1 MGRRGFLFLVP
12 MLVASA
18 TAFGEFRTWTAAAGG
33 FTTEAE
39 FIELKGSTVRLRLKD
54 GTALDLGIEKL
65 SAADQKYAREQVN
78 KGAPSNP
85 FAVGSKAST
94 SSSSKN
100 ESLAKLEADV
110 ARCQTAEEAL
120 RLYRIYRDDPGT
132 SEAQR
137 KAIEPKLTE
146 LRELAEKKMV
156 RMQGKWVTE
165 EEFRKVRNQA
175 NSLMKQGLELLRLK
189 QEDGFRKK
197 FAEAAALEPDSVR
210 ADFTIGLIYSLV
222 SVDQTKTK
230 QYFENC
236 LKRDPSNVCV
246 LNNLALASVK
256 RGDFGTAVANWR
268 KAVEL
273 GPSQHLVQN
282 LGRFIDQAGQQKIK
296 PAKGQLENI
305 TDVYT
310 TLTSSG
316 KFERANLKRGWMWMV
331 LDEDLLSLD
340 DKKEQAEEKVSVVPA
355 PGEDGSVVVGGG
367 TGFMIFPDYILT
379 NNHVV
384 DGGTS
389 FEIQTHDGS
398 KDKTLKATLV
408 ATSKKPDLALLRCE
422 GLSAQHLAIDPA
434 PLGRGTDIMTLGYPE
449 MFILGASLKATR
461 GVISAV
467 PSSSVDDMYLYD
479 AVVNH
484 GNSGGPVFDS
494 RGNVV
499 AVTTIM
505 VRTEGKY
512 GGGIPGAVALE
523 FVKKHV
529 PNYAPPELKTAV
541 LDWPAVDKVASP
553 ATVLVWKR
561 SKTPGSNSQLA
572 GADYYEDR
580 DCMLCNGGA
589 LMECPIKGCNKGVVV
604 VRSQKGPC
612 PVCKGKGKV
621 LCPACKATGK
631 DPDLVPP
638 KVVSNTP
645 TTPSTPPS
653 TPSTGGSSGSTRFSG
668 GSNNHPPI
676 NPVTANAVT
685 QAINSNGLVDTP
697 IVGGGDAVSRKRN
710 SGAILLGVE
719 AGVDT
724 SNGVP
729 MVGYLRPIYLS
740 ATGVAN
746 GSDRGIR
753 PPTAIKRLEARPGYA
768 VGGLRV
774 NAGARINSMVV
785 VFMRVIGDRLDPND
799 RYESELIGGT
809 GGQQSLLAMDGS
821 LIVGLITRT
830 AGTSPRLDGLGLLTV
845 PRRN

>member
-1 MGRRGFLFLVP
+1 MTCAVGRRGLLFVVAL
-12 MLVASA
+12 LAASA
-18 TAFGEFRTWTAAAGG
+18 AAFGEFRTWTAASGG

-39 FIELKGSTVRLRLKD
+39 FIELKGNTVRLRLKD
-54 GTALDLGIEKL
+54 GTQLDLAIEKL
-65 SAADQKYAREQVN
+65 SAADQKYAREQGS
-78 KGAPSNP
+78 KAAPVNP
-85 FAVGSKAST
+85 FAAGSKAPASP
-94 SSSSKN
+94 SSKN
-100 ESLAKLEADV
+100 ESLAKLEASV
-110 ARCQTAEEAL
+110 ARSQTAEEAL
-120 RLYRIYRDDPGT
+120 RLYRIFYDDPST
-132 SEAQR
+132 SEADR
-137 KAIEPKLTE
+137 KAIEPKVAE
-146 LRELAEKKMV
+146 YRELADKKMM

-175 NSLMKQGLELLRLK
+175 NSLMKQGLELFRLK

-210 ADFTIGLIYSLV
+210 ADFAIGLIYSII
-222 SVDQTKTK
+222 SVDYTKTK
-230 QYFENC
+230 QYFESC

-256 RGDFGTAVANWR
+256 RGDFGSAVANWR
-268 KAVEL
+268 KAAEIE
-273 GPSQHLVQN
+273 PSQHLVQN

-296 PAKGQLENI
+296 PAKNQLENI
-305 TDVYT
+305 TNVYT
-310 TLTSSG
+310 TLVGSG

-408 ATSKKPDLALLRCE
+408 AASKKPDLALLRCE

-553 ATVLVWKR
+553 ATVLVWTR
-561 SKTPGSNSQLA
+561 SKTPGSSQIA

-580 DCMLCNGGA
+580 DCMVCNGGKV
-589 LMECPIKGCNKGVVV
+589 MECPIKGCNMGLVV
-604 VRSQKGPC
+604 VRGKKLAC
-612 PVCKGKGKV
+612 PACNGKGKIIC
-621 LCPACKATGK
+621 LACKATGF

-638 KVVSNTP
+638 KVASTTPP
-645 TTPSTPPS
+645 TTPGSP
-653 TPSTGGSSGSTRFSG
+653 SSGTRIDPAAGLPSISTSETRRLLKDIAT
-668 GSNNHPPI
+668 NKWNIAEPAAKELAAKRP
-676 NPVTANAVT
+676 
-685 QAINSNGLVDTP
+685 NSMRDEVAQLLESLVVLDTTNGHVDTACAEALA
-697 IVGGGDAVSRKRN
+697 IWGRANSVG
-710 SGAILLGVE
+710 
-719 AGVDT
+719 
-724 SNGVP
+724 P
-729 MVGYLRPIYLS
+729 
-740 ATGVAN
+740 
-746 GSDRGIR
+746 
-753 PPTAIKRLEARPGYA
+753 
-768 VGGLRV
+768 
-774 NAGARINSMVV
+774 
-785 VFMRVIGDRLDPND
+785 
-799 RYESELIGGT
+799 LII
-809 GGQQSLLAMDGS
+809 AMDHEWS
-821 LIVGLITRT
+821 NTRT
-830 AGTSPRLDGLGLLTV
+830 AATRALGTLGFETAVPALVDRLRNPTRIESKVKRFSAAEEKRNASAALIKIGPKARPALEAMLLDADADV
-845 PRRN
+845 RNEAQKVLNAIGPG